1 MPHSQ
6 PSLAATVGCLGGT
19 DGGTGTAQKQGA
31 AVALNQALR
40 KRPCPSPQTEGVGD
54 DNDDDGAA
62 GGKRREKVAGAASE
76 EAAAAGLRSTSEA
89 AVAAVATEGGR
100 PSEATGSGGVEDA
113 SAAAAS
119 AGPEGVASDE
129 PGGGG
134 GGGGCSPRPAPG
146 GPPKQQRRD
155 GPPAEQKARAKPS
168 KGRATAAAA
177 GLSLKQTTLTPF
189 FRATGTA
196 VSRGGVGACGK
207 AAAILMVDLSR
218 PSPAP
223 EEGPAAPAAGTAPEA
238 PRAAA
243 VRGGGRGGSGGV
255 GGSSSHCALSQEQRQ
270 QQMLQGPAGSRYS
283 YYIALT
289 SVGAAVTDKL
299 KVRKA
304 VQAIHVV
311 PWAGW
316 AVRNF
321 DGWER
326 RHRPQPLGMA
336 AALSTHQAVGST
348 LLCRFSGGGSLTAAI

>member
-1 MPHSQ
+1 M
-6 PSLAATVGCLGGT
+6 
-19 DGGTGTAQKQGA
+19 
-31 AVALNQALR
+31 
-40 KRPCPSPQTEGVGD
+40 
-54 DNDDDGAA
+54 
-62 GGKRREKVAGAASE
+62 RREAAAGAASE
-76 EAAAAGLRSTSEA
+76 EAAAAGLRSMSEAAAA
-89 AVAAVATEGGR
+89 AVAAEGGR
-100 PSEATGSGGVEDA
+100 SEAAGSGEGEDA

-119 AGPEGVASDE
+119 AGPEVVSSDE
-129 PGGGG
+129 PR
-134 GGGGCSPRPAPG
+134 GGGCSPRPAPG
-146 GPPKQQRRD
+146 RTPKQQRRD

-168 KGRATAAAA
+168 KGRATATAA

-196 VSRGGVGACGK
+196 VSRGGGGASGK